1 MLRRRYPLSRRRP
14 RIIPP
19 ARVIRQSPMIETIP
33 VQPFY
38 GELLRCEAQSIIDQL
53 GFTMTLAFKRTV
65 PLSSL
70 LAIIQRLA
78 ADQGVLLSDIH
89 TTENERGIT
98 FRIRRDPTRQARI
111 SPKLAAFFGWS
122 QTSK

>member
-1 MLRRRYPLSRRRP
+1 MKRRRYPLSRRRP

-19 ARVIRQSPMIETIP
+19 VRIIRQSPVIETIP
-33 VQPFY
+33 VRPFY

-53 GFTMTLAFKRTV
+53 GFSLTLSLKRTV
-65 PLSSL
+65 PMSSL

-78 ADQGVLLSDIH
+78 ADQGVPLSDIH

-98 FRIRRDPTRQARI
+98 FRIRRAPTRPARI
-111 SPKLAAFFGWS
+111 SPKLAVFFGWS